1 MKKILSTLFSAVIS
15 LANIHAQRCFD
26 MHTAVVTEFNAVPS
40 SAMES
45 FKACTTKPGERSGAK
60 DIVDYGVNYKKIDD
74 YIKQKEAEFTNVT
87 YKSLAAPEA
96 PSSSQVEGAKQLAE
110 TLNSMTDDQKKAF
123 AVKMAQQQMQRR
135 SNEPAIQDDGAT
147 TALVGKTMQLSL
159 DVNAL
164 MKAFTDRLHA
174 ISDSADRALQDL
186 KKPDCNCSPADNTGN
201 VSCACVNQQRQPYL
215 KQRVD
220 CIDKYN
226 KQKIN
231 VYNEYLP
238 KVKAIC
244 AQIDA
249 GINSLKMGDAVKTPN
264 LKKQLFSAQGGAFA
278 AASQLALSEE
288 NIRKTGA
295 DVYTEYYN
303 SLHGVYD
310 GNCTGCF

>member
-1 MKKILSTLFSAVIS
+1 MKKILSTLLSTVIS

-26 MHTAVVTEFNAVPS
+26 MHTAVVTEFNSIPGS
-40 SAMES
+40 SMES
-45 FKACTTKPGERSGAK
+45 FKDCTTKTGDRSGTK

-74 YIKQKEAEFTNVT
+74 YIKQKEAEFTNAT
-87 YKSLAAPEA
+87 YKSLAAPQA
-96 PSSSQVEGAKQLAE
+96 PSSSQIEDAKQLAE
-110 TLNSMTDDQKKAF
+110 TLNSMTDEQKKAF
-123 AVKMAQQQMQRR
+123 AMKMAQQR

-147 TALVGKTMQLSL
+147 TALILKTVQLSL

-164 MKAFTDRLHA
+164 MKTFADRLNV

-186 KKPDCNCSPADNTGN
+186 KKPGCNCSPSDNTGSI
-201 VSCACVNQQRQPYL
+201 SCACANRQRQPYL
-215 KQRVD
+215 KQKVD
-220 CIDKYN
+220 WIDRYN

-231 VYNEYLP
+231 AYNEYLP

-249 GINSLKMGDAVKTPN
+249 NISSLKMGDAVKTPN
-264 LKKQLFSAQGGAFA
+264 LKKQLLSAQGGAFA

-288 NIRKTGA
+288 NIRKAGA
-295 DVYTEYYN
+295 DSYVEYYN
-303 SLHGVYD
+303 SLNGVYE